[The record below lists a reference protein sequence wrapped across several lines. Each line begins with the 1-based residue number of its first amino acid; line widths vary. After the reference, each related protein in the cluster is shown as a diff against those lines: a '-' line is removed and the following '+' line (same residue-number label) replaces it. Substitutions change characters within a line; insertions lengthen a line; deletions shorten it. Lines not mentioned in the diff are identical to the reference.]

1 MIPETGDYGVYGTRR
16 EKKQK
21 GEHKRE
27 GEHKRKGEH
36 KVRTLQSAHMSPN
49 PVGANLV
56 FTLPLLALLFP
67 LALLFLPRRH
77 LKTTR
82 FGYAKT

>member
-1 MIPETGDYGVYGTRR
+1 MIPETGDYGAYGTRR

-21 GEHKRE
+21 

-56 FTLPLLALLFP
+56 FALPLLALLFP
-67 LALLFLPRRH
+67 LALLFSLH
-77 LKTTR
+77 QLLKTTR
-82 FGYAKT
+82 FGYAEA